1 MAAKSCDLHQ
11 SNYGKKLP
19 MTWSIFCESFMIL
32 AQILIEIFACLC
44 GGKIIIIIINIAV
57 GDSDAGLR
65 DSCILL
71 ND

>member
-44 GGKIIIIIINIAV
+44 GGKIIIINIAV

-65 DSCILL
+65 VSRTFA
-71 ND
+71 